1 MGLQKWVQ
9 WRPLST
15 DVLAFQQF
23 QQTFLFG
30 YQVVNQPAES
40 VGCRFCMFKLFYVC
54 MLRVFYSPVLLVLYF
69 NVFMDFTG

>member
-1 MGLQKWVQ
+1 MLNSCIKDDLTSIHILSMYWGGLQKWVQ

-15 DVLAFQQF
+15 DVLAFPQF

-40 VGCRFCMFKLFYVC
+40 VGYRFCMFKLFYVC
-54 MLRVFYSPVLLVLYF
+54 M
-69 NVFMDFTG
+69 